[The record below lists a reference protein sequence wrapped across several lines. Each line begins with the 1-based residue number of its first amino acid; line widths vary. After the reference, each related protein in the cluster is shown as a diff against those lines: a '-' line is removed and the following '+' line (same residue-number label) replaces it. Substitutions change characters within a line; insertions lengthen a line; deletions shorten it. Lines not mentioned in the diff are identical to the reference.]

1 MNNPNTS
8 STTLTSLV
16 LLKQQIEDGKDYY
29 DYLVLSEE
37 RMSHQEQTKYNSVIN
52 QLHLSY
58 REALVDAICH
68 EGG

>member
-29 DYLVLSEE
+29 DYLVPFIEQIYIEE
-37 RMSHQEQTKYNSVIN
+37 PD
-52 QLHLSY
+52 
-58 REALVDAICH
+58 DAFDAGEIQ
-68 EGG
+68 GLWSPTLD